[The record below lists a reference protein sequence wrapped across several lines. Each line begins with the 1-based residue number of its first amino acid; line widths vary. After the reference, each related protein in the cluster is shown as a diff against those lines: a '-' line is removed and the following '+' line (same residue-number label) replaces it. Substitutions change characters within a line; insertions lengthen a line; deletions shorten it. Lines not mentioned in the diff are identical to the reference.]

1 MKELE
6 PQLALLKNYEVDFIV
21 VGGVAVVAHG
31 ADYLTHDL
39 DVCYSRGSDNIE
51 RLVAALKSVNAR
63 LRGAPAG
70 LPFILDART
79 IRQGLN
85 FTFDTDIGPLDLLGE
100 VAGVGGYK
108 EAREGSITAELFGFQ
123 VSILSLDKLIA
134 AKRAAGRS
142 KDLMALP
149 ELEAIQEVQKTARTE
164 TGNNPADIDS

>member
-39 DVCYSRGSDNIE
+39 DVCYSRSTDNIE
-51 RLVAALKSVNAR
+51 RLAAALKSVNAR

-100 VAGVGGYK
+100 VTGVGGYK
-108 EAREGSITAELFGFQ
+108 EACEGSITAELFGCQ

-149 ELEAIQEVQKTARTE
+149 ELEAIQEVQRTAQSEICSDPGDT
-164 TGNNPADIDS
+164 DS